1 MSFPQTI
8 MGKYGWEKVTTTSQK
23 QKVGSR
29 MQIGERDFIYVK
41 TAEAI
46 SAGLLV
52 MQQVG
57 DTADDLDLTTSA
69 AISAGDTTLTL
80 ATSLTL
86 TKDQY
91 KDGWLIFNDIGEEG
105 HMYRIKG
112 NTAVSSAAGAVITID
127 EEDGFHT
134 DISAGASNI
143 QLGLTANPYSA
154 LEVYDYDAIE
164 GAPLGWTCVDI
175 ASGSYG
181 WICVGGPTLALI
193 NGTPDEGM
201 ALVASKNPRNG
212 GVEVLDSDDDGEG
225 TIVGYMG
232 NSTGVDGE
240 FALILTNIR

>member
-8 MGKYGWEKVTTTSQK
+8 MGKYGWEKVTTTAQK

-41 TAEAI
+41 TAEAVT
-46 SAGLLV
+46 AGLLV

-69 AISAGDTTLTL
+69 NISAGDTTLTIG
-80 ATSLTL
+80 TSLTI

-91 KDGWLIFNDIGEEG
+91 KDGWMIFNDVGEEG

-112 NTAVSSAAGAVITID
+112 NTAVSSAAGCVVTID
-127 EEDGFHT
+127 EEDGFHAAIT
-134 DISAGASNI
+134 SGASNI

-154 LEVYDYDAIE
+154 VEIYDADAIE
-164 GAPLGWTCVDI
+164 GAPLGWSCVDI

-193 NGTPDEGM
+193 SGTPDEGV
-201 ALVASKNPRNG
+201 ALVASNTLDG

-225 TIVGYMG
+225 TIVAYMG
-232 NSTGVDGE
+232 NSTGVNAE
-240 FALILTNIR
+240 YALVMTNIR